1 MNRKYSLATA
11 SAREA
16 HGLSRRHILGA
27 GLAAA
32 ASAASLPVP
41 AQTSSTVR
49 IVVPFSPAGPA
60 DVIGRLVAD
69 ELRTKVR
76 GSVIVENKPGAGTS
90 IGAAQV
96 ARAEPDGSAL
106 LVATAAH
113 VMNAPL
119 LPLPYD
125 PVRDFTAIGGFA
137 YQPFVVSVLAS
148 DTVKDFAGF
157 LAEARAN
164 PGSFTLGT
172 AGIGNA
178 SHLAGL
184 LLEQYTGVR
193 FLYVPYGGSSQLQG
207 AMLGGQVRG
216 SFLNPTVAQPL
227 LQGGQLRAL
236 AVTGKQRW
244 HQLPN
249 VPTVAEL
256 GFPDYECIAWY
267 GFLGPKGMPEAQVER
282 LYQDI
287 RTAFH
292 KESSRKL
299 IADQGLAPYDEPP
312 AAFAASQA
320 REYQKWA
327 KIIEA
332 AGLNKKP

>member
-1 MNRKYSLATA
+1 MNREFKLQMAGAPRAPRMSR
-11 SAREA
+11 REA
-16 HGLSRRHILGA
+16 LGA
-27 GLAAA
+27 GLVAA
-32 ASAASLPVP
+32 ASVAEWP
-41 AQTSSTVR
+41 AWAQGDQTVR
-49 IVVPFSPAGPA
+49 IVVPFAPAGPA
-60 DVIGRLVAD
+60 DVVGRLVAD
-69 ELRTKVR
+69 ELRTKAK
-76 GSVIVENKPGAGTS
+76 GPVIVENRPGAGTS
-90 IGAAQV
+90 IGAAVV
-96 ARAEPDGSAL
+96 ARAAPDGSAL

-125 PVRDFTAIGGFA
+125 PVGDFTAIGGFA
-137 YQPFVVSVLAS
+137 YQPFVVTVLS
-148 DTVKDFAGF
+148 TDTVKDFAGF
-157 LAEARAN
+157 VAEARAN
-164 PGSFTLGT
+164 PGAFTLGT

-227 LQGGQLRAL
+227 IQAGRLRAL

-244 HQLPN
+244 RQFPD

-267 GFLGPKGMPEAQVER
+267 GFLGPKGMPKEQVDR

-287 RTAFH
+287 RAILH
-292 KESSRKL
+292 KDSNRKI
-299 IADQGLAPYDEPP
+299 IADQGLDLYDEPP

-320 REYQKWA
+320 REFRKWA
-327 KIIEA
+327 KVLEA